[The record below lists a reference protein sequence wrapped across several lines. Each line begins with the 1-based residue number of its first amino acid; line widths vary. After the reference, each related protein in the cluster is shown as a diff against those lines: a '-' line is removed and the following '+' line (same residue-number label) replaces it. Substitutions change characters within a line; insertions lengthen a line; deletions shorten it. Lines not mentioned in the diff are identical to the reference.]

1 MMTVK
6 LRSAVVGLLLA
17 LLVRSAEAEVGRT
30 GADVAGGQNQDV
42 APVVATMLMPTNPE
56 LKERIQALGRD
67 LQDGDVATRRAAAL
81 ATSKLGTAARPLLD
95 VLRGALKSEDQ
106 ETVYHCL
113 VALGQI
119 GPAASSAVSDVMP
132 FLAGSDQHKVAA
144 CYALAGIGPA
154 SAPAIASVQ
163 KLVDHPIERINT
175 TAVKAL
181 ADIGAPARETILAIL
196 GGDNWTARLTMAN
209 CLRAYPG
216 LDEEL
221 LAAVDRASPDIRLEK
236 FLPGEGNALA
246 NASFEED
253 DTTPTHWEVF
263 FRDGA
268 KGDVAVDTTNARS
281 GRCSLRITKTNGLG
295 YIEIKSAESV
305 TIAPGN
311 DSVSLRMYFRSDEAP
326 VSSAI
331 MLRIG
336 SASGS
341 LHGDDVGINRGH
353 GQVSQSLAR
362 NAPPNVWHKRVI
374 MRRRS
379 ASAELCT
386 AHVLVLGNPATFWID
401 DLEFPAAPWCG
412 FATGPVM
419 TPKLF
424 MPEQAREIVAKRTPE
439 TAEIRQMHGRPVL
452 LSNDQPIPAIMYN
465 LLLTHYGDYAL
476 FEQQAGVTMQTL
488 CFDLA
493 SNPGEY
499 RPDAVSRPGVYAICD
514 DSGRVDAGS
523 VNRLLEEFACK
534 APNSKMILTFKIDW
548 PKNYIEQNPS
558 EAWLDKDGLRG
569 AGTDIHFKKFVSE
582 LPPGQHWWPSMYSQ
596 KAMADAAEIVRQAVA
611 AIAATPYA
619 NMIAGVFI
627 VGGHDD
633 QFKVCWADHSPA
645 GLAAWRDFLRRR
657 YGTDEALAKAWHLPG
672 ATIAAA
678 EIPDVSGTT
687 RPAPGKPV
695 MFQDPVT
702 YAPHADYQDM
712 MDARTWE
719 IQDYFVGIV
728 KDAIGRP
735 IIGITYKMGDGWS
748 GGFETFLQS
757 RHLDFCV
764 PQPAYEY
771 RLPGYIGG
779 IISPYE
785 SLALKNKIMLK
796 ELDLRSWTRGIYN
809 EVGTIRIS
817 AATSAEEFHSICL
830 KEAGQMTVRGH
841 GWWIYDIGSTAFR
854 HPKALRTIAQMQQVG
869 EKLVG
874 QPDDFRPDVAV
885 VFNEKSYSYRR
896 HHLGHGSLPFYGLR
910 WMFMDLDTSGVP
922 YHAWYFRHLRENPE
936 LARQYK
942 VLVFVAPYYMSAED
956 RAFVETLKGDNR
968 TLVWHY
974 APGYI
979 SEEGVSQEWVSSL
992 TGMNCQTDT
1001 TLARQGAWAVPTSDP
1016 LGQGLRPLL
1025 GMAEI
1030 WRAFFILQRS
1040 PLLQYD
1046 CQRFWIDDPAAV
1058 ALAAYNDGKTALA
1071 VKRFANWT
1079 SVYAASLLGISGDL
1093 LNNIAV
1099 EAGAA
1104 VLTRPGPTI
1113 AMNGNFLSVHGMV
1126 NRVAEFRLPWKAT
1139 LRDAFTNEVV
1149 VKQEDH
1155 FTLPLDA
1162 HVTRWFLIDR
1172 Q

>member
-1 MMTVK
+1 MIVK
-6 LRSAVVGLLLA
+6 LKSVVAGLLLA
-17 LLVRSAEAEVGRT
+17 LLVRNADAETARI

-42 APVVATMLMPTNPE
+42 GPAAATMLMPANHAPE
-56 LKERIQALGRD
+56 ERIQALGRD

-81 ATSKLGTAARPLLD
+81 AISKAGSAACPLLD

-106 ETVYHCL
+106 EIIYHCL

-119 GPAASSAVSDVMP
+119 GPAASSAVFDVMP

-154 SAPAIASVQ
+154 SAPAIASIRE
-163 KLVDHPIERINT
+163 LVDHPTERINT
-175 TAVKAL
+175 MAVKAL
-181 ADIGAPARETILAIL
+181 ADIGAPAREAILTILS
-196 GGDNWTARLTMAN
+196 GDNWTARMTMAN

-221 LAAVDRASPDIRLEK
+221 LAAVDRASPDTMLEK
-236 FLPGEGNALA
+236 FLPGETNALA

-268 KGDVAVDTTNARS
+268 EGNVAVDTTIARS

-295 YIEIKSAESV
+295 YIEIKSAAPV

-311 DSVSLRMYFRSDEAP
+311 NPVSLRMYFRSDEAP

-331 MLRIG
+331 MLRMG
-336 SASGS
+336 TASGT
-341 LHGDDVGINRGH
+341 LHGDDVRINRGH
-353 GQVSQSLAR
+353 GQRSQSLAR
-362 NAPPNVWHKRVI
+362 NAPPNVWNKRVI

-379 ASAELCT
+379 ASSELYT

-401 DLEFPAAPWCG
+401 DLEFPAAPWRG

-424 MPEQAREIVAKRTPE
+424 TPEQAREIAAKRIPE
-439 TAEIRQMHGRPVL
+439 TTEIRQVHGRPVL
-452 LSNDQPIPAIMYN
+452 LRNGKPAPAIVHN
-465 LLLTHYGDYAL
+465 RSVANYGDYAL
-476 FEQQAGVTMQTL
+476 FEQQAGITLQTL
-488 CFDLA
+488 RFNLA
-493 SNPGEY
+493 SDSGSY
-499 RPDAVSRPGVYAICD
+499 RPGTINTPGVYPIWD
-514 DSGRVDAGS
+514 NSGHVDTDG

-534 APNSKMILTFKIDW
+534 APNSKMILSFKIDW
-548 PKNYIEQNPS
+548 PENYIEQNPS

-582 LPPGQHWWPSMYSQ
+582 LPPGQRWWPSMYSQ
-596 KAMADAAEIVRQAVA
+596 KAMADAAAIVRQAVA
-611 AIAATPYA
+611 AIVKTPYA

-627 VGGHDD
+627 AGGHDG
-633 QFKVCWADHSPA
+633 QFKVYWADHSPA
-645 GLAAWRDFLRRR
+645 GVAAWRDFLRRR
-657 YGTDEALAKAWHLPG
+657 YGTDEALAKAWHQPG

-678 EIPDVSGTT
+678 EIPDVSGRTM
-687 RPAPGKPV
+687 PAPGKPV
-695 MFQDPVT
+695 MFQDPAT
-702 YAPHADYQDM
+702 YAPQADYQDM

-719 IQDYFVGIV
+719 IQDYFAGIV
-728 KDAIGRP
+728 KEAIGRP
-735 IIGITYKMGDGWS
+735 VVGITWKMGGGWS
-748 GGFETFLQS
+748 GGFESFLQS
-757 RHLDFCV
+757 RHLDICV
-764 PQPAYEY
+764 PQPAYPY
-771 RLPGYIGG
+771 RLPGHIGG
-779 IISPYE
+779 IVSPYE
-785 SLALKNKIMLK
+785 SLAFKNKIMLK
-796 ELDLRSWTRGIYN
+796 ELDLRTWTRGIHN
-809 EVGTIRIS
+809 EVNTMRLS

-830 KEAGQMTVRGH
+830 KEAGQMAARGH
-841 GWWIYDIGSTAFR
+841 GWWMFDIGSTTFR

-869 EKLVG
+869 EKLAL

-896 HHLGHGSLPFYGLR
+896 HHMGHGSAPFLGLSC
-910 WMFMDLDTSGVP
+910 MFMDLDTSGVP

-1001 TLARQGAWAVPTSDP
+1001 ALARQGAWTVPTSDP

-1030 WRAFFILQRS
+1030 WRAFFTLHRA
-1040 PLLQYD
+1040 PLLRYD

-1058 ALAAYNDGKTALA
+1058 ALAAYDDGKTALA

-1104 VLTRPGPTI
+1104 VLTRPGPAI

-1126 NRVAEFRLPWKAT
+1126 NRSAEFRLPWKAT
-1139 LRDAFTNEVV
+1139 LRDAFTNEII